1 MPTRKT
7 HVGSQPATRAAK
19 RETLLSELRYGPVL
33 IAGGRCRGQI
43 GNYDDDDDEK
53 HAVVYFGDFFLSN
66 GYFIIPR
73 RFLKYATLD
82 ALLKRREEIQHQITW
97 ANTKSRLNASKKY
110 DRLAEL
116 HYVDSIIGE
125 RMFFARYGEP
135 TQDGKKLFMS
145 HSSKDKW
152 FVRRVADDLKKLGH
166 DVWLDEHR
174 IKVGESIPMAIQK
187 GIEDADF
194 LIIFLSPNSAFSN
207 WVNNEWVPKFLDE
220 VESGRRKIVPAL
232 IEPCE
237 IPTLLKA
244 KKYAD
249 FTKNY
254 DEALSGILDAIS

>member
-1 MPTRKT
+1 MPKRKT
-7 HVGSQPATRAAK
+7 HVGSQPRTRAAK
-19 RETLLSELRYGPVL
+19 RETLLSEVRYGPVL
-33 IAGGRCRGQI
+33 IAGGPHTGQV
-43 GNYDDDDDEK
+43 GNYDDDDDG
-53 HAVVYFGDFFLSN
+53 HAIVYFGDFLLTD
-66 GYFIIPR
+66 GYFMIPR
-73 RFLKYATLD
+73 RLLKYATLD
-82 ALLKRREEIQHQITW
+82 AMLKRREEIQHEITW
-97 ANTKSRLNASKKY
+97 ANTKSRPNSSKKY

-116 HYVDSIIGE
+116 HYIDGAISE

-174 IKVGESIPMAIQK
+174 IKVGDSIPRAIQK
-187 GIEDADF
+187 GIKSADF
-194 LIIFLSPNSAFSN
+194 LIIFLSPNSVFSN
-207 WVNNEWVPKFLDE
+207 WVENEWVSKFLDE
-220 VESGRRKIVPAL
+220 VESGDRKIIPAL
-232 IEPCE
+232 IGPCE

-254 DEALSGILDAIS
+254 DEAFSEILDAIS